1 MVKIPKDRK
10 PIVKKL
16 MEYMDETQR
25 YIDSE
30 SKRDIDISERVLM
43 SKIMELRALL
53 EAWESAAT
61 DRVIHNLLSDH
72 I

>member
-1 MVKIPKDRK
+1 MKIPENRK

-61 DRVIHNLLSDH
+61 DRVINNLLSDH

>member
-1 MVKIPKDRK
+1 MKIPKDRK

-25 YIDSE
+25 CIDSE
-30 SKRDIDISERVLM
+30 SKQEIDISERVLM